1 MPEDHKKYT
10 QWNAARLISWGGSV
24 GPNAAITVKAILS
37 SYKVEQQ
44 GFKSCMA
51 LLKLADR
58 YSLPRLEAACT
69 KALSYTPRPGYKNI
83 KTILSTGHDK
93 VITEEIATDNS
104 VTHGLTRGASY
115 YGRDG
120 K

>member
-1 MPEDHKKYT
+1 M
-10 QWNAARLISWGGSV
+10 V
-24 GPNAAITVKAILS
+24 
-37 SYKVEQQ
+37 
-44 GFKSCMA
+44 

-58 YSLPRLEAACT
+58 YSLPRFEAACA

-93 VITEEIATDNS
+93 VITEETATDHS
-104 VTHGLTRGASY
+104 ATHGLTRGASY

-120 K
+120 E